1 MNFNELG
8 MSPAW
13 VEALAAENIADPTQV
28 QRHAIPVV
36 TEGRDAY
43 ISSETGTGKTLA
55 YLLPLLERLDTAA
68 KTLQFMV
75 LVPTHELALQVQQQV
90 RTLVQA
96 AGSDVRSQVLVGGVS
111 LRRQQERLKKDK
123 PHLIAGT
130 PERILELTKMR
141 KLKVHA
147 VNCVVIDEADRM
159 LTDPVLGTVQA
170 ILHATPGRRQLV
182 FASATQQLQSRQHAD
197 ALAQNLAMVDTGGD
211 RMSSSIEHLY
221 AVTEE
226 RKKPELLRRLI
237 HAIRPE
243 RALVFVHR
251 NDRAEE
257 LAGKLVF
264 HKVRAVWIHGGAG
277 KMERQSA
284 LNAFRSGEAQV
295 LISSDLS
302 ARGMDLP
309 GVTHV
314 FNLDPPTQS
323 RDYLHRA
330 GRTGRAGAQG
340 CSVLLLDPREKRLV
354 SRYARDLGFKL
365 QPIRLERG
373 AVEREERKAPG

>member
-1 MNFNELG
+1 
-8 MSPAW
+8 
-13 VEALAAENIADPTQV
+13 
-28 QRHAIPVV
+28 
-36 TEGRDAY
+36 
-43 ISSETGTGKTLA
+43 
-55 YLLPLLERLDTAA
+55 
-68 KTLQFMV
+68 
-75 LVPTHELALQVQQQV
+75 
-90 RTLVQA
+90 
-96 AGSDVRSQVLVGGVS
+96 
-111 LRRQQERLKKDK
+111 
-123 PHLIAGT
+123 
-130 PERILELTKMR
+130 
-141 KLKVHA
+141 
-147 VNCVVIDEADRM
+147 
-159 LTDPVLGTVQA
+159 
-170 ILHATPGRRQLV
+170 
-182 FASATQQLQSRQHAD
+182 
-197 ALAQNLAMVDTGGD
+197 
-211 RMSSSIEHLY
+211 MSSSIEHLY

-354 SRYARDLGFKL
+354 SRYARDLGIKL

-373 AVEREERKAPG
+373 AVVREERKAPG

>member
-96 AGSDVRSQVLVGGVS
+96 AGSDIRSQVLVGGVS

-159 LTDPVLGTVQA
+159 LTLFWAPSRPSCTPPPGAASWSLPPPHSSFKAVNTPTRWRRTSPWWTPAGT
-170 ILHATPGRRQLV
+170 G
-182 FASATQQLQSRQHAD
+182 
-197 ALAQNLAMVDTGGD
+197 
-211 RMSSSIEHLY
+211 
-221 AVTEE
+221 
-226 RKKPELLRRLI
+226 
-237 HAIRPE
+237 
-243 RALVFVHR
+243 
-251 NDRAEE
+251 
-257 LAGKLVF
+257 
-264 HKVRAVWIHGGAG
+264 
-277 KMERQSA
+277 
-284 LNAFRSGEAQV
+284 
-295 LISSDLS
+295 
-302 ARGMDLP
+302 
-309 GVTHV
+309 
-314 FNLDPPTQS
+314 
-323 RDYLHRA
+323 
-330 GRTGRAGAQG
+330 
-340 CSVLLLDPREKRLV
+340 
-354 SRYARDLGFKL
+354 
-365 QPIRLERG
+365 
-373 AVEREERKAPG
+373 